1 MAKEGFTFTK
11 AEVKKFKAKEAKA
24 TPAQQKA
31 ASEALVK
38 ANSAAN
44 GGVPKKKKA

>member
-1 MAKEGFTFTK
+1 MAKDGFTFTK

-24 TPAQQKA
+24 TPEQKKA

-38 ANSAAN
+38 ANSEAN
-44 GGVPKKKKA
+44 RIHKKKKA